1 MAHYDMLV
9 IGFGSRGQK
18 AAIQATKVGKRAGIV
33 GRKKVAGGICI
44 NSGSTG
50 LGHAIGSNLVDH
62 AHFSWLTKRILILSQ
77 ILFR

>member
-9 IGFGSRGQK
+9 IGSGPAGQK
-18 AAIQATKVGKRAGIV
+18 AAKVGMRAGIV
-33 GRKKVAGGICI
+33 ERKKVAGGIC
-44 NSGSTG
+44 NNFGSTG